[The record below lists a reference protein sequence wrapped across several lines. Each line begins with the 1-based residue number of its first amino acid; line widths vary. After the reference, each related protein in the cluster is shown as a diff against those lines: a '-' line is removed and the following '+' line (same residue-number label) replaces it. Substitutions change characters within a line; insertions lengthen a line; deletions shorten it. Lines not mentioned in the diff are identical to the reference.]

1 MRKLLLTLLTF
12 VPLCLCAQTNYDL
25 WIGNTQVTSLNA
37 ADVLGDGKVS
47 FSAANPQ
54 QASSVNTLTLK
65 GATLTQP
72 IKIGLANLT
81 IDIQGTNSITTEER
95 CIQKMENTTPAVT
108 FTSTSTEVGSLTL
121 KGADG
126 VNSVGEY
133 NVGSFIISD
142 KLALIQKKDG
152 YIYSDQY
159 YFTDGSTK
167 EAKLS
172 PSYGVT
178 VGGMQ
183 ICPDNAADVIGEGIG
198 DGNQGGM
205 VSFDKATSTLTLINA
220 ELSGE
225 IATSLTNLN
234 IYLIG
239 TDSLSKSYNGPLFLS
254 KTGDPVTITFS
265 TSTVTPGSL
274 WMSLS
279 YNNGGMIGDNVTMS
293 YTAPLEF
300 IPGSYKSSTDSYGT
314 AAIGKSYGLSVSNGS
329 TPIYAGI
336 EDDVTGNGTISYDPD
351 NKIITLNGLGMAFG
365 SADQYGIIVGNTH
378 GNLTINLLGKN
389 YISDGSIVKFE
400 DTTAQLTFTTNSQL
414 PGYIDQFGSISNLA
428 DANIQ
433 YLNSLVYTAKD
444 PQVPTSRNTIAV
456 PTSNYGISI
465 STDVANF
472 EVTNNN
478 RANVLGDVTKSVQ
491 YNGQGIL
498 TLNGA
503 TLQSISINPD
513 IFNNDSLIIYLKG
526 ENSIINDVNGV
537 ADAIL
542 YNGDPKIIN
551 FATGDGSTTALQPG
565 TLDCTY
571 ADNSATV
578 KKLFGDYLTISY
590 SNNLSATL
598 ENHTAKITAEMIP
611 IVNNEQKTQINDGN
625 GNGLGKEIKD
635 YIDSNLSG
643 LTPSQITDAF
653 GEGITINKILYILPH
668 NDDGYEVISGSN
680 VLDLNSQMSKD
691 NVETIAQMLYDGDI
705 IPGSEDFNDAFHG
718 LCFLIPAG
726 EGKIVLEVNTS
737 TAGELHV
744 LVGINNPVVIKNKP
758 TFETIEIP
766 YEVQNETYVLI
777 YSTVN
782 PSNVEAS
789 RLYASH
795 RAPGRK
801 LTTTTQIRSAGVR
814 ASSVSNAPEPPLTPK
829 ELKKSD
835 MVAPNIV
842 DGQYATNYK
851 IGQVDDG
858 NVASI
863 ADDAFEGLDVTCMDL
878 SETALSGLTVDRDKL
893 PWINLPYSAY
903 IYLPTGNKVKEGQQ
917 NVVIGGVCMN
927 AELLEDNPFEIT
939 KDFKAKKIELKRNF
953 TGMDGKKCSIMLPF
967 ALDKT
972 TAATLGTFYK
982 MIDGGAGDANDGKV
996 HMQPVTETEAN
1007 VPYMFMPNIDKIIL
1021 ESIKVEAAT
1030 SSPEYTIKG
1039 MTFKGCFEKTT
1050 IEFNGSANYY
1060 CFVDDQFVRV
1070 LDNSV
1075 TVKTFRAY
1083 MTADAS
1089 DASFSNTLDIDW
1101 GDGTTSI
1108 KNMKVG
1114 INDNIYYD
1122 LQGRRVL
1129 YPQKGIY
1136 IVNGKKVI
1144 LK

>member
-1 MRKLLLTLLTF
+1 MKKIQTLNYRGLKHLLLSVLMLFT
-12 VPLCLCAQTNYDL
+12 PLCMWGQTEYGL
-25 WIGNTQVTSLNA
+25 TVGGVQVTSANA
-37 ADVLGDGKVS
+37 SNITGDAILSGSVS
-47 FSAANPQ
+47 FDATS
-54 QASSVNTLTLK
+54 NTLTLVN
-65 GATLTQP
+65 AV
-72 IKIGLANLT
+72 IGDEQSQGIISSQLASLT
-81 IDIQGTNSITTEER
+81 INLVGKNRITGFIEYKDDDNGTLAFSGT
-95 CIQKMENTTPAVT
+95 
-108 FTSTSTEVGSLTL
+108 GSLSI
-121 KGADG
+121 GYSDG
-126 VNSVGEY
+126 DMIRSFSTVDFGEY
-133 NVGSFIISD
+133 NITTPDPDYSVVYVQLQGSDEKTIRLNNDNNDIVFKVILSKTIYPIWVLNDYDDS
-142 KLALIQKKDG
+142 LIQ
-152 YIYSDQY
+152 
-159 YFTDGSTK
+159 
-167 EAKLS
+167 
-172 PSYGVT
+172 
-178 VGGMQ
+178 
-183 ICPDNAADVIGEGIG
+183 AADHNMDDILE
-198 DGNQGGM
+198 DGGT
-205 VSFDKATSTLTLINA
+205 VSFD
-220 ELSGE
+220 
-225 IATSLTNLN
+225 
-234 IYLIG
+234 
-239 TDSLSKSYNGPLFLS
+239 
-254 KTGDPVTITFS
+254 
-265 TSTVTPGSL
+265 
-274 WMSLS
+274 
-279 YNNGGMIGDNVTMS
+279 
-293 YTAPLEF
+293 
-300 IPGSYKSSTDSYGT
+300 
-314 AAIGKSYGLSVSNGS
+314 
-329 TPIYAGI
+329 
-336 EDDVTGNGTISYDPD
+336 GNHT
-351 NKIITLNGLGMAFG
+351 ITLNG
-365 SADQYGIIVGNTH
+365 ADMNVYEQNYAIYAGASKSD
-378 GNLTINLLGKN
+378 LTVHLLGN
-389 YISDGSIVKFE
+389 NSISYGRVVEFADADNSH
-400 DTTAQLTFTTNSQL
+400 LTFSTNESLPGSLQKQIPMLTNSGNAITYNNGLVFDNQ
-414 PGYIDQFGSISNLA
+414 N
-428 DANIQ
+428 
-433 YLNSLVYTAKD
+433 YL
-444 PQVPTSRNTIAV
+444 IAV

-478 RANVLGDVTKSVQ
+478 RANVLGDANKSVQ
-491 YNGQGIL
+491 FDGNHTL

-503 TLQSISINPD
+503 TLQSITVNSGVFD
-513 IFNNDSLIIYLKG
+513 KDSLIVYLKG
-526 ENSIINDVNGV
+526 DNSIINDVNGV
-537 ADAIL
+537 ANAII
-542 YNGDPKIIN
+542 YYGDNRKVN
-551 FATGDGSTTALQPG
+551 FATGDGSTTALKPG
-565 TLDCTY
+565 TLNCTY
-571 ADNSATV
+571 ASGSATAQ
-578 KKLFGDYLTISY
+578 KLFGDNITVSY
-590 SNNLSATL
+590 SNNLGASL
-598 ENHTAKITAEMIP
+598 ENNTASITAELVP
-611 IVNNEQKTQINDGN
+611 IVNKENKTQINDGN
-625 GNGLGKEIKD
+625 GNGIGNELKV
-635 YIDSNLSG
+635 YIQTYLSG
-643 LTPSQITDAF
+643 KTQEEITNAF
-653 GEGITINKILYILPH
+653 GEGITINKILYVLPH
-668 NDDGYEVISGSN
+668 NADGFDQNNNGL
-680 VLDLNSQMSKD
+680 LDLNSQMSD
-691 NVETIAQMLYDGDI
+691 GNVETVAQKLYDGSI
-705 IPGSEDFNDAFHG
+705 TPTSENFKSLFHG
-718 LCFLIPAG
+718 LCFLLPAG

-744 LVGINNPVVIKNKP
+744 IVGINNPVVIKNKP

-782 PSNVEAS
+782 PSNLEAS

-801 LTTTTQIRSAGVR
+801 MTTTTQIRSAGVR
-814 ASSVSNAPEPPLTPK
+814 ASSVSSAPEPPLTPK

-863 ADDAFEGLDVTCMDL
+863 ANDAFEGLDVTCMDL

-1050 IEFNGSANYY
+1050 IESNGSANYY